1 MQMKSILLCS
11 LVASLGLVNVC
22 LAADAAPAASATA
35 PAAAAPVKAM
45 TGQEIAF
52 DKNKGNCLSCHVI
65 KDPKATSPGNL
76 GPALEGLKD
85 RYTRETLR
93 AQIWD
98 ATVANPNTA
107 MPPMGRNKILTEQEI
122 DLVVDYLFSL

>member
-11 LVASLGLVNVC
+11 LVASLGLVNVS
-22 LAADAAPAASATA
+22 LAADAAPAAPATA
-35 PAAAAPVKAM
+35 PAAAAPVKVM

-76 GPALEGLKD
+76 GPELDGLKS

>member
-1 MQMKSILLCS
+1 MRVKTTLLCS
-11 LVASLGLVNVC
+11 LVATVGLVNICV
-22 LAADAAPAASATA
+22 AAEGASAV
-35 PAAAAPVKAM
+35 PAVAPVKAM

-65 KDPKATSPGNL
+65 HDPKATAPGNL
-76 GPALEGLKD
+76 GPELVGLKD

-98 ATVANPNTA
+98 ATKANPNTA
-107 MPPMGRNKILTEQEI
+107 MPPMGRNKILTEEEI
-122 DLVVDYLFSL
+122 DKVVDYLLSL